1 MRIKI
6 PLPVV
11 RAADCFGDWLNVIL
25 IRRGRL
31 VVRWVDIIVGAI
43 GTINVIWWYEVAG
56 WWGALEGVLMFVL
69 VTMIVVWF
77 F

>member
-1 MRIKI
+1 MQIKI

-56 WWGALEGVLMFVL
+56 WWGALEGVFMFAFAI
-69 VTMIVVWF
+69 MCAVWF

>member
-1 MRIKI
+1 VQIKI

-31 VVRWVDIIVGAI
+31 VIRYVDIAVGLI
-43 GTINVIWWYEVAG
+43 GTINAIWWYQVSG
-56 WWGALEGVLMFVL
+56 WWGALEGVLMFTL
-69 VTMIVVWF
+69 AIMIANWF